1 MLPGRIGH
9 QYYQTHSSSTPV
21 IYKTS
26 SPRKNG
32 CTTASQTSEAVFRIY
47 FQPTAPLKKRRFIP
61 VNTCTRNSNHADFAL
76 PNHAQT
82 WQDCNQLNENLYSTL
97 QSPALCAGQKGR
109 GRHPAEGLR
118 LPYAAPPLFN
128 AFTLVN
134 IYVTKEISVATC
146 SRSNIYMTSLFKR

>member
-21 IYKTS
+21 LCKTS

-32 CTTASQTSEAVFRIY
+32 RTAASQTSEAVFRIY
-47 FQPTAPLKKRRFIP
+47 FQPPAPLQKRRFLP

-76 PNHAQT
+76 PNPAQT
-82 WQDCNQLNENLYSTL
+82 WQDCNQLNENRYSTL
-97 QSPALCAGQKGR
+97 HSPALCAGQNGQGR
-109 GRHPAEGLR
+109 RPAERLS
-118 LPYAAPPLFN
+118 LPYAAPPLFK

-134 IYVTKEISVATC
+134 NA
-146 SRSNIYMTSLFKR
+146 SNEKHRESCF